1 MKRTI
6 LPAEA
11 PAHLAFTLELPPR
24 EPNSQERLPHEKA
37 PPQGRIPRL
46 SRLMALAIR
55 FERLVKKGQARDYA
69 ELARA
74 ATVTRARVTQ
84 ILNLLWLAPDI
95 QEDILFLPLT
105 YNGHDPIAEKHIRH
119 ITTTPY
125 WLEQRIQWQELKRH
139 LPKKATTR
147 QPTQLETVDDTSAC
161 TPAQYSAPGDQ
172 QVPGGTA
179 EYA

>member
-6 LPAEA
+6 FPPETS
-11 PAHLAFTLELPPR
+11 PHLAFTLELPPR

-55 FERLVKKGQARDYA
+55 FERLVKKGQAKDYA

-74 ATVTRARVTQ
+74 AMVTRARVTQ

-105 YNGHDPIAEKHIRH
+105 FNGCDAIAEKHIRH
-119 ITTTPY
+119 IATTPY
-125 WLEQRIQWQELKRH
+125 WLEQRILWQDLKRRIGASP
-139 LPKKATTR
+139 PK
-147 QPTQLETVDDTSAC
+147 
-161 TPAQYSAPGDQ
+161 
-172 QVPGGTA
+172 GTEA
-179 EYA
+179 ELSGQ